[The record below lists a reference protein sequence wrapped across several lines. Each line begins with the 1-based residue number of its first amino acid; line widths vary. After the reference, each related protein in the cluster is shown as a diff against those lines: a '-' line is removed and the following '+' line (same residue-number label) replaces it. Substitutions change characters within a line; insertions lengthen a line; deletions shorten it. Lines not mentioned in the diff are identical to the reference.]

1 MSWGVT
7 SLGKVNLSMFYTD
20 VCFSR
25 PKLSE
30 FDHKHEVDF
39 RALNQSSILKQLK
52 KERGRLKE
60 N

>member
-20 VCFSR
+20 VCFSW

-30 FDHKHEVDF
+30 FDHKHKVDF
-39 RALNQSSILKQLK
+39 RALNQSSTLKQLI